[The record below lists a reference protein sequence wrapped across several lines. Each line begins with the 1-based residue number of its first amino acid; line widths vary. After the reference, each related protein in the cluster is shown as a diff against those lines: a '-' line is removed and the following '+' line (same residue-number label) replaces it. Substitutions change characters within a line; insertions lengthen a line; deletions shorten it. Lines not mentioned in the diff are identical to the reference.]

1 MSNAQKADQLIQ
13 QLVELP
19 LKRQHAEQW
28 LNQFSKRTDCDAI
41 NEYHKGVLKTTAEEL
56 GYQLIVLIDANTPRS
71 EATLV
76 LYELFKLQVLSE
88 KMLVLETQKEV
99 CNKYPHHLWK
109 YYSPLQAEVNSA
121 WLKLSNEITDFKYN
135 LMERLKLI
143 LKEEDDDVVA
153 E

>member
-56 GYQLIVLIDANTPRS
+56 GLSIIEMIDANTTPPL
-71 EATLV
+71 EILV
-76 LYELFKLQVLSE
+76 DLLKLQALSE
-88 KMLVLETQKEV
+88 KMFELETKREL
-99 CNKYPHHLWK
+99 CNEYPHHLWK
-109 YYSPLQAEVNSA
+109 DYSFLQAEVNSA
-121 WLKLSNEITDFKYN
+121 LIEIQHEVSGFKRLLMNKLV
-135 LMERLKLI
+135 LI
-143 LKEEDDDVVA
+143 LKEDDVA